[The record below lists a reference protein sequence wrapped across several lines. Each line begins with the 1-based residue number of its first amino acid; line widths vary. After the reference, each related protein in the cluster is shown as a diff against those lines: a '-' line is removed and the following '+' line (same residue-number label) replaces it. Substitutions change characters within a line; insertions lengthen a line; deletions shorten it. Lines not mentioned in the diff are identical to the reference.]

1 MIQRPEPFHHLFR
14 QILESLFQV
23 ARIPMPVGTLQPI
36 IRLACMSPINVKCPN
51 CGIYFPRESPAHAC
65 PRCGFVKSPIFAK
78 PAPSSTAKKPLI
90 TNQQQPALKKT
101 QQSRANKKYRKCLFC
116 DTMFPVHLHSSV
128 IKKHIIKSHPDK
140 VRPKKPRP
148 VTTNRVI
155 DPPLIFLSSGNASKP
170 IRKPYVPTIF
180 DKPIQDEPNEEI
192 CPRCDGT
199 GGIRQG
205 CDLCNG
211 RGWVSTAT
219 RQKYQGWTAG
229 TATEHISRM
238 SNADYLGLNPG
249 AHFRDF
255 DGRIGSNPTHDDY
268 GEEGSA

>member
-1 MIQRPEPFHHLFR
+1 
-14 QILESLFQV
+14 
-23 ARIPMPVGTLQPI
+23 
-36 IRLACMSPINVKCPN
+36 MSPINVKCPN

-65 PRCGFVKSPIFAK
+65 PSCGFVKSPIFTK
-78 PAPSSTAKKPLI
+78 PASSSTAKKPLI

-101 QQSRANKKYRKCLFC
+101 QQTSTNKKYRKCPFC
-116 DTMFPVHLHSSV
+116 DTMFPVHLYSSV

-140 VRPKKPRP
+140 FRPIKPRP
-148 VTTNRVI
+148 VMTTQVI

-170 IRKPYVPTIF
+170 KGKRNIPTIF

-192 CPRCDGT
+192 CPRCDGS

-211 RGWVSTAT
+211 RGWVSTTT
-219 RQKYQGWTAG
+219 RQRYHGWTAG
-229 TATEHISRM
+229 TGTEHISRV
-238 SNADYLGLNPG
+238 SNADYLGSNPG